1 MLRLGVIILG
11 MKELWIFMDLV
22 YKIKMERNF
31 NFVNFVNFVRL
42 IDCDYMSIVF
52 L

>member
-31 NFVNFVNFVRL
+31 NFVNFVRL
-42 IDCDYMSIVF
+42 MDCDYMSIVF